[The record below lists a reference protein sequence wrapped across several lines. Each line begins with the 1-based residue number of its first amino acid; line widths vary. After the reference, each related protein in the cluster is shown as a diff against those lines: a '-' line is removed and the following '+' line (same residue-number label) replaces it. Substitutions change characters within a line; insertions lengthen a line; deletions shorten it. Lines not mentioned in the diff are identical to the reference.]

1 MTKIMSFNII
11 YSTFYL
17 RDTKKYP
24 IGLRESGEDVNPEPG
39 KCNNFNNRFKKTGP
53 NKADKQYGE
62 AFPIYIMQH
71 HTVGNFQSTAA
82 IFSKNDSYV
91 SSHYVIDT
99 NGEVYRF
106 VGDVYRAYHAGRGSF
121 AERSCLSSLSICE
134 LQNDMNSWSFGAIH
148 CFIYS
153 INCMGLKLHEYMVV
167 ILYSMVAAAAFR
179 PQSYFCGNF
188 RKCIRLPGH
197 HTNVHPHPTT

>member
-71 HTVGNFQSTAA
+71 HTVGNFQNTAA

-99 NGEVYRF
+99 NGKVYRF

-121 AERSCLSSLSICE
+121 AERSCLSSLSNCE
-134 LQNDMNSWSFGAIH
+134 LQNEMNSWSFGIENVN
-148 CFIYS
+148 S
-153 INCMGLKLHEYMVV
+153 
-167 ILYSMVAAAAFR
+167 
-179 PQSYFCGNF
+179 GNEPYP
-188 RKCIRLPGH
+188 LE
-197 HTNVHPHPTT
+197 